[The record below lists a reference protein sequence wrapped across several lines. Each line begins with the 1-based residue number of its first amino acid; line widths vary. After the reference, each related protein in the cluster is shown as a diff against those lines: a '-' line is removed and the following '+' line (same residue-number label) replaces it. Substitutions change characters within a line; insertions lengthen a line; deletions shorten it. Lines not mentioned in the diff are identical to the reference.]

1 MAPTRAEVQRLWWAL
16 MVPLRVLAAHRLM
29 LSSCLWFHTS
39 ISVNICDHAS
49 LVGACE
55 WCLSLI
61 VICYPFLLFV
71 VVVFPKYFSLHSF
84 YRPAF
89 GCILTPLFAKSFLC
103 EVSQPG
109 KHVVMMR
116 PDLLSCSC
124 WLQTSLFHC
133 PSPPPISLIISRS
146 LGRHRREPS
155 PSVCVWQSTVASY

>member
-1 MAPTRAEVQRLWWAL
+1 MPVLWVRASDV
-16 MVPLRVLAAHRLM
+16 
-29 LSSCLWFHTS
+29 
-39 ISVNICDHAS
+39 
-49 LVGACE
+49 
-55 WCLSLI
+55 CLSLSF
-61 VICYPFLLFV
+61 VTLSSLFLF
-71 VVVFPKYFSLHSF
+71 FSPNISQCLHSF

-103 EVSQPG
+103 EVCQPG

-146 LGRHRREPS
+146 LGRHRREHLRQC
-155 PSVCVWQSTVASY
+155 VCGRALWPPICSSLFSE